1 MTPPTLRRLLRAGA
15 LVGAVALT
23 LPACQGTRGA
33 GGRAEADP
41 NAPPARTGSMPTGA
55 GVSGMTAHQI
65 QERDQRFFRVDA
77 LVSQWDAAQTD
88 GRESDALALAAKI
101 ADETDAD
108 YAVFTMAARGE
119 VTVAAQH
126 LAVKALGFSRNPQS
140 TAILVERLQSDDM
153 PLVGN
158 ALIALKLRSD
168 PNTSLPPI
176 VRLLRSNAKEA
187 RRYAPLAFANAVL
200 ARERVGRTVETTIA
214 REAMTGLVGLVQDR
228 DPFVRLHAAKAMGA
242 LRSPDGVDF
251 LVLLLKDEHVKIRIA
266 AAAGLE
272 RIGDAR
278 AFPQVIALLDAVDA
292 DQKPLVRD
300 LLISYG
306 ERLTGKPM
314 TDAEKAALDT
324 SPRAWDRWYAERDA
338 TPPPAR
344 APR

>member
-15 LVGAVALT
+15 LAGVAALA
-23 LPACQGTRGA
+23 LSACQGSRGA
-33 GGRAEADP
+33 DGRAETDAQRP
-41 NAPPARTGSMPTGA
+41 LPGTGSMPTGSA
-55 GVSGMTAHQI
+55 LAGMTPRQL

-77 LVSQWDAAQTD
+77 LVAQWDAAQVD
-88 GRESDALALAAKI
+88 GRESDAAALAAKI

-108 YAVFTMAARGE
+108 YATFTTAARGE

-140 TAILVERLQSDDM
+140 TAILVERLQSEDM
-153 PLVGN
+153 PLLGN

-168 PNTSLPPI
+168 PETSLPPI
-176 VRLLRSNAKEA
+176 VRLLRSNATEA

-242 LRSPDGVDF
+242 LRSPDAVDF

-292 DQKPLVRD
+292 DQKPIVRD
-300 LLISYG
+300 LLISYA
-306 ERLTGKPM
+306 ERLTGRPM
-314 TDAEKAALDT
+314 TDAEKATLDT

-338 TPPPAR
+338 TPPPER